1 MRELSLHI
9 LDLAQNSIEAGAHN
23 VIIEINENENGFFV
37 FRISDDGHGMSEE
50 MVQKIRDPFVTT
62 RTTRKVGMGIPFMD
76 MVTKQCGG
84 HLLIQSRKGKG
95 TVVEAAFAKDNID
108 RPPLGDIVSSIKVL
122 LVGTPYLELKFIYKI
137 GTSGFD
143 IDTRVIRSLLGDE
156 ADFTRPEVYTWL
168 EEYLK
173 QEISQLGVSRRY
185 KMKTLEDLKA
195 LREKLKADMKVRQND
210 GTKII
215 IGMGTCGIA
224 AGARE
229 VMSAVLNELAVRKL
243 NDVQVQQTGCIG
255 MCEKEVL
262 VDIVRPGE
270 PRITYGKVK
279 PEDVKKIIAE
289 HVVNGRI
296 VEEMVVGK
304 IMQD

>member
-1 MRELSLHI
+1 
-9 LDLAQNSIEAGAHN
+9 
-23 VIIEINENENGFFV
+23 
-37 FRISDDGHGMSEE
+37 
-50 MVQKIRDPFVTT
+50 
-62 RTTRKVGMGIPFMD
+62 
-76 MVTKQCGG
+76 
-84 HLLIQSRKGKG
+84 
-95 TVVEAAFAKDNID
+95 
-108 RPPLGDIVSSIKVL
+108 
-122 LVGTPYLELKFIYKI
+122 
-137 GTSGFD
+137 
-143 IDTRVIRSLLGDE
+143 
-156 ADFTRPEVYTWL
+156 
-168 EEYLK
+168 
-173 QEISQLGVSRRY
+173 
-185 KMKTLEDLKA
+185 MKTLEDLKA

-215 IGMGTCGIA
+215 IGMGIA

>member
-1 MRELSLHI
+1 
-9 LDLAQNSIEAGAHN
+9 
-23 VIIEINENENGFFV
+23 
-37 FRISDDGHGMSEE
+37 
-50 MVQKIRDPFVTT
+50 
-62 RTTRKVGMGIPFMD
+62 
-76 MVTKQCGG
+76 
-84 HLLIQSRKGKG
+84 
-95 TVVEAAFAKDNID
+95 
-108 RPPLGDIVSSIKVL
+108 
-122 LVGTPYLELKFIYKI
+122 
-137 GTSGFD
+137 
-143 IDTRVIRSLLGDE
+143 
-156 ADFTRPEVYTWL
+156 
-168 EEYLK
+168 
-173 QEISQLGVSRRY
+173 
-185 KMKTLEDLKA
+185 MKTLEDLKA

-243 NDVQVQQTGCIG
+243 NDVQVQQTCCIG